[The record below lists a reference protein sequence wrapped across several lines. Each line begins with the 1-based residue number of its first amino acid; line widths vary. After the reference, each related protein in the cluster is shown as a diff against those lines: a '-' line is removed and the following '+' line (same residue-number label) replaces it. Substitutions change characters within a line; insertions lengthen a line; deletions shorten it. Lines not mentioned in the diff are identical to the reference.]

1 MKHLLVPFILFVSV
15 VACGPKN
22 KTSIQ
27 TKNQTKDT
35 IFFTLSS
42 KPARLVIVPENL
54 YAKLDIDEWEAL
66 TRWTDDFEDFTALDT
81 KGVTSFLE
89 ALEVQTKTFY
99 KTKFP
104 PEFEIHPVRSRLKV
118 VLMQIQKAKF
128 YASTQQLD
136 RLEPALDTMYFQYNN
151 FLNRIIDL
159 GDEVSLEEAEED

>member
-1 MKHLLVPFILFVSV
+1 MFP
-15 VACGPKN
+15 N
-22 KTSIQ
+22 QTSIQ

-42 KPARLVIVPENL
+42 KPARLVKVPENL

-81 KGVTSFLE
+81 NGVSSFLE

-99 KTKFP
+99 KTKFLQN
-104 PEFEIHPVRSRLKV
+104 LKSI
-118 VLMQIQKAKF
+118 LSKTEGCFDDSKGKILCINI
-128 YASTQQLD
+128 QLD
-136 RLEPALDTMYFQYNN
+136 RLEPALDTMYIQYNS

-159 GDEVSLEEAEED
+159 GDELSLEVAEED

>member
-1 MKHLLVPFILFVSV
+1 MKYLLVPFILFVLV

-22 KTSIQ
+22 QTSIK

-42 KPARLVIVPENL
+42 KPARLVTVPENL
-54 YAKLDIDEWEAL
+54 YTKLDTDEWEAL

-81 KGVTSFLE
+81 NGVSSFLE

-99 KTKFP
+99 RTKFP
-104 PEFEIHPVRSRLKV
+104 PKFEIYPVRSRLKV

-128 YASTQQLD
+128 YSSTQQLD
-136 RLEPALDTMYFQYNN
+136 RLEPALDTMYIQYNN

-159 GDEVSLEEAEED
+159 GDELSLEVAEED

>member
-1 MKHLLVPFILFVSV
+1 MKYLLVPFILFVLV
-15 VACGPKN
+15 VACIPKN
-22 KTSIQ
+22 QTSVQ

-42 KPARLVIVPENL
+42 KPARLVKIPENL

-81 KGVTSFLE
+81 NGVSSFLE

-104 PEFEIHPVRSRLKV
+104 PKFEIYPVRSRLKV

-128 YASTQQLD
+128 YASKQQMD
-136 RLEPALDTMYFQYNN
+136 RLEPALDTMYIQYNS

-159 GDEVSLEEAEED
+159 GDELSLEVIEED

>member
-1 MKHLLVPFILFVSV
+1 MKYLLVPFILFILV
-15 VACGPKN
+15 VACVPKN
-22 KTSIQ
+22 QTSIK
-27 TKNQTKDT
+27 TKIQTKDT
-35 IFFTLSS
+35 IFLTLSS
-42 KPARLVIVPENL
+42 KPAGLVKVPENL

-81 KGVTSFLE
+81 KGVSSFLE

-104 PEFEIHPVRSRLKV
+104 PKFEIYPVRSRLKV

-136 RLEPALDTMYFQYNN
+136 RLDPALDTMYIQYNS

-159 GDEVSLEEAEED
+159 GDELSLEVAED

>member
-1 MKHLLVPFILFVSV
+1 MKYLLVLFILFVLI
-15 VACGPKN
+15 VACVPKN
-22 KTSIQ
+22 Q
-27 TKNQTKDT
+27 TFIKIKNQTKDT

-42 KPARLVIVPENL
+42 KPARLVKVPENL

-81 KGVTSFLE
+81 KGVSSFLE
-89 ALEVQTKTFY
+89 ALELQTKTFY

-104 PEFEIHPVRSRLKV
+104 PKFEIYPVRSRLKV

-128 YASTQQLD
+128 YASIQRLD
-136 RLEPALDTMYFQYNN
+136 RLEPALDTMYIQYNS

-159 GDEVSLEEAEED
+159 GDELSLEVAED